1 MSVSLNMSGFLICA
15 NLLDSVSL
23 FFFMKNLR
31 TECSVLF
38 INEDIFFFPPAS
50 GDIKYTVLVYKRA
63 DVRA

>member
-23 FFFMKNLR
+23 FFIKNLR

>member
-23 FFFMKNLR
+23 FFIKNLR

-38 INEDIFFFPPAS
+38 INEDIFFFS
-50 GDIKYTVLVYKRA
+50 TG
-63 DVRA
+63 

>member
-23 FFFMKNLR
+23 FFMKNLR
-31 TECSVLF
+31 TECSVLS
-38 INEDIFFFPPAS
+38 INEDIFFSPPAS

-63 DVRA
+63 DARA